1 MRQQTQ
7 TGTGSTGLASV
18 LMIVMIL
25 ALTCFGV
32 LALSSARADSAVSAR
47 AEAFSAGYYAAEAG
61 LARQLAERDA
71 EFRAGRLSLPEGAAL
86 PLTEPTDQAQA
97 LCMTVRPGPDGHLE
111 VVSCELTYIDSWRPS
126 EVPGELW
133 NGGE

>member
-1 MRQQTQ
+1 MQERNSV
-7 TGTGSTGLASV
+7 GSTGLASV

-71 EFRAGRLSLPEGAAL
+71 DLQAGRLQLPEGAVL
-86 PLTEPTDQAQA
+86 QLTEPTGQAQV
-97 LCMTVRPGPDGHLE
+97 LCMTVQAGPDGHCRA
-111 VVSCELTYIDSWRPS
+111 VSCELKYIDSWQPD
-126 EVPGELW
+126 EAPGELW
-133 NGGE
+133 QGGA

>member
-47 AEAFSAGYYAAEAG
+47 AEAFSAGYYAAEAH
-61 LARQLAERDA
+61 LARQLAEQDA
-71 EFRAGRLSLPEGAAL
+71 ELQAGRLSLPGDEAL
-86 PLTEPTDQAQA
+86 QLIEPTDQAQA
-97 LCMTVRPGPDGHLE
+97 LCMTVRPGRDGHLE
-111 VVSCELTYIDSWRPS
+111 PVSCELIYIDSWQPS

-133 NGGE
+133 NGGQ